1 MKEIQIKNRTC
12 YYFNDIIKVEEL
24 DLDYIL
30 IDEKSYESILV
41 YNMSYKSFIDS
52 KPLRISFNK
61 IDKFIRG
68 YDGPRYLVLFGSEVD
83 SYYSLQWIFG
93 IL

>member
-1 MKEIQIKNRTC
+1 
-12 YYFNDIIKVEEL
+12 
-24 DLDYIL
+24 
-30 IDEKSYESILV
+30 
-41 YNMSYKSFIDS
+41 MSYKSFIDS